1 LSEEENVYLENYAA
15 LSKQMYKIDFHEEK
29 QRFKNEVLIFAGERH
44 VLKLVVTDFNVK
56 LTLDT
61 LLHNYKEYF
70 YFLTYRY

>member
-44 VLKLVVTDFNVK
+44 VLKLVVTD
-56 LTLDT
+56 T

-70 YFLTYRY
+70 YFLTYRYRIIAYL